1 MSRLQM
7 LMEGKHV
14 STLPFWTCFGIF
26 MHFSKSADN
35 FLTRPTTHSP
45 LLVSGIVTYE
55 ITDSRRAAIDV
66 PDAHNYVLT
75 QAPAV
80 LKRVISQFP
89 YDSETSDVACLRR
102 EPQVVSAL
110 MMETLQDR
118 VRVAGVRIESFAI
131 NELSYAP
138 EIAHSMLKRQ
148 QAGALIEARQV
159 CLQQI
164 HCWVLDIP
172 CFPTFY
178 YYLFVWNVSNLSL
191 QREPELVVVHPDRF
205 LVFWPF
211 EQRIVQ
217 GATDIAKNA
226 ARDEELANVMTPS
239 DRSRL
244 VANLLVVLVSDK
256 DAPSVIE
263 VWVNSRCQS

>member
-1 MSRLQM
+1 
-7 LMEGKHV
+7 
-14 STLPFWTCFGIF
+14 
-26 MHFSKSADN
+26 
-35 FLTRPTTHSP
+35 
-45 LLVSGIVTYE
+45 
-55 ITDSRRAAIDV
+55 
-66 PDAHNYVLT
+66 VLT

-164 HCWVLDIP
+164 HCWLLDIP
-172 CFPTFY
+172 CSPSFFVICTFEMFLTSPCNMSRNWWWY
-178 YYLFVWNVSNLSL
+178 IPIVVLFLT
-191 QREPELVVVHPDRF
+191 
-205 LVFWPF
+205 F

-256 DAPSVIE
+256 DATPVIE
-263 VWVNSRCQS
+263 VWVDSWCQS

>member
-1 MSRLQM
+1 LGICYTIERSNL
-7 LMEGKHV
+7 L
-14 STLPFWTCFGIF
+14 TLCENLLNAYI
-26 MHFSKSADN
+26 SV
-35 FLTRPTTHSP
+35 SP

-66 PDAHNYVLT
+66 PDAHNYVMT

-89 YDSETSDVACLRR
+89 YDSETSDVACLRK

-159 CLQQI
+159 CLLSI
-164 HCWVLDIP
+164 YLLTWIVLILRFTCIRDMLP
-172 CFPTFY
+172 SSDCND
-178 YYLFVWNVSNLSL
+178 VHNLAF
-191 QREPELVVVHPDRF
+191 RPIFF
-205 LVFWPF
+205 LVLIAGT
-211 EQRIVQ
+211 QRIVQ

-226 ARDEELANVMTPS
+226 ARDEELASVMTPD

-256 DAPSVIE
+256 DATPVIE
-263 VWVNSRCQS
+263 V